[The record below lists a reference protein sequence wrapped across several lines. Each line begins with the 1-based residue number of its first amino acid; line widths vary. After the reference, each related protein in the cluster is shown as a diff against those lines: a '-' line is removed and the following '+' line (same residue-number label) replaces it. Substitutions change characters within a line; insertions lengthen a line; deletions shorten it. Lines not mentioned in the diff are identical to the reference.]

1 MVSEGGSR
9 PLESPKYSS
18 PYSRHGCCC
27 QSAAAHLGLPQ
38 AERLAQWVMKSQEIR
53 RTAVPELERPHVDGK
68 SQRSQPADSI
78 FRSEEY
84 TFASSHLLRHCRRNF
99 FGIRGCS
106 GFERSGTENGNRAAV
121 LCDPGT
127 IMRFPWS
134 GAVMS
139 ERKYPIFNCRSGICG
154 RKRPSPPSY
163 PSRCQPGWRSL
174 GSTSQN
180 ASDAWECGCL
190 LRNSWIYGKIGGESR
205 RSRNNGP
212 CLSRYLTRT
221 FSPSILF
228 CSRPDNSSRE

>member
-18 PYSRHGCCC
+18 PYSRHGCCG

-38 AERLAQWVMKSQEIR
+38 SERLAQWVMKSQEIR
-53 RTAVPELERPHVDGK
+53 RTAVPVLERPNVDDK

-121 LCDPGT
+121 ILQGNGGV
-127 IMRFPWS
+127 R
-134 GAVMS
+134 G
-139 ERKYPIFNCRSGICG
+139 ER
-154 RKRPSPPSY
+154 SPEDELMKH
-163 PSRCQPGWRSL
+163 QPSL
-174 GSTSQN
+174 G
-180 ASDAWECGCL
+180 
-190 LRNSWIYGKIGGESR
+190 
-205 RSRNNGP
+205 
-212 CLSRYLTRT
+212 
-221 FSPSILF
+221 
-228 CSRPDNSSRE
+228 REALVEAI